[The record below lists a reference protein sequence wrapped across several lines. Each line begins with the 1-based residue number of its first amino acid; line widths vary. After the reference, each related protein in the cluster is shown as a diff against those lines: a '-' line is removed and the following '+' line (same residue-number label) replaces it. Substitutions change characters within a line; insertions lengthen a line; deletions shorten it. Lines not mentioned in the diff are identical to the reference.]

1 MWDRAATPV
10 ALREGLVVAET
21 HKDCRE
27 ENELSPFVTFDIRDK
42 AHRDCIRAV
51 NVPDGR
57 LMDFMI
63 ARCIESYERSL
74 AIWPREKTGEGV
86 LEDRREPRDHP
97 GDLRGCDRW
106 CDFGLV
112 EHLMV
117 AENLIVSLGQ
127 WRTATPKWRSPGR
140 LERDIRP
147 MPVRRHGTILAQ
159 HRRTASLWLR
169 WRVKQGRAPE
179 RIDSTCPSP
188 FPKS

>member
-74 AIWPREKTGEGV
+74 AIWPREKPAKGFSKTDVSPETTREIFADAIGGV
-86 LEDRREPRDHP
+86 IS
-97 GDLRGCDRW
+97 
-106 CDFGLV
+106 V
-112 EHLMV
+112 
-117 AENLIVSLGQ
+117 
-127 WRTATPKWRSPGR
+127 
-140 LERDIRP
+140 
-147 MPVRRHGTILAQ
+147 
-159 HRRTASLWLR
+159 WLS
-169 WRVKQGRAPE
+169 
-179 RIDSTCPSP
+179 I
-188 FPKS
+188 